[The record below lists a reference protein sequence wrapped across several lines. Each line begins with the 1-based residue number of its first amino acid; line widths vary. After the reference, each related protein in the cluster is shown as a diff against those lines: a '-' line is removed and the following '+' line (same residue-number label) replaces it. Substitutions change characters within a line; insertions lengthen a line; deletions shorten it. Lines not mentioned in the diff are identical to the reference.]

1 MNDNETYLFHQ
12 TPNELAR
19 DLINIVPLENG
30 DTVLEPFKGQGAF
43 YDALPTWVNKD
54 WAEIKQ
60 GRDYKTIQG
69 NFDWVISNPPFK
81 LENEDQTRENAFWKI
96 LKFYLGRVNKGIALL
111 GNDYCLCTLT
121 PNRLT
126 EMKKLGFSIQKI
138 VCCNVKKW
146 RGRYFFIIIEKKPE
160 NLYSHL
166 TKNY

>member
-1 MNDNETYLFHQ
+1 MNDDETYLFHQ
-12 TPNELAR
+12 TPKELAK
-19 DLINIVPLENG
+19 DLINLIPLENG
-30 DTVLEPFKGQGAF
+30 DTVLEPFRGQGAF

-69 NFDWVISNPPFK
+69 NFDWIISNPPFQ
-81 LENEDQTRENAFWKI
+81 LENEDKTRENAFWKI

-121 PNRLT
+121 PNRLSQ
-126 EMKKLGFSIQKI
+126 MKDLGFSIQKI
-138 VCCNVKKW
+138 VCCSVKKW